1 MWLADRMRIV
11 NQSIRSLPSEKTV
24 DGVSGQVARTGQVLG
39 NAAAAAVFLP
49 SVLDRDQLELRGSHG
64 FARDYI
70 GLRMPT
76 KHTRLRKATHSEFA
90 EVEDLQA
97 IQPTY
102 PEGPGKKEGMGSL
115 IELPL
120 IGTGG
125 NSGPGSSGL
134 LVIYSRNKRI
144 FEPSTRR
151 FLQQFALSA
160 GSVIES
166 RRRAEENE
174 ELRQALRVAAH
185 SVRGPLDR
193 LAITL
198 ASLRDQ
204 TGDKFV
210 NEIET
215 AFASLGLASARL
227 WTMLYSHEGLIKV
240 TGLNKSRVDL
250 NATLSACVTRHR
262 QIAAQDDKDIVL
274 HHTVSTLPTV
284 IADADKLDL
293 VFDNL
298 IENAVKYSWRNK
310 SITVSGDTF
319 GESVRIFISDQGLV

>member
-1 MWLADRMRIV
+1 
-11 NQSIRSLPSEKTV
+11 
-24 DGVSGQVARTGQVLG
+24 
-39 NAAAAAVFLP
+39 
-49 SVLDRDQLELRGSHG
+49 
-64 FARDYI
+64 
-70 GLRMPT
+70 
-76 KHTRLRKATHSEFA
+76 
-90 EVEDLQA
+90 
-97 IQPTY
+97 
-102 PEGPGKKEGMGSL
+102 MGSL